1 MSVLHLDLRDRPPP
15 EPMER
20 ILQALP
26 ILPDGWRLV
35 ALTPMRPLP
44 LLPMLEADGYAWRVL
59 DHEQGGAM
67 VTICRGQEAHLLDR
81 ADGR

>member
-35 ALTPMRPLP
+35 AGSLVESFQHTPP
-44 LLPMLEADGYAWRVL
+44 G
-59 DHEQGGAM
+59 
-67 VTICRGQEAHLLDR
+67 
-81 ADGR
+81 